1 VSPAGNAALVL
12 RGTYDAGGFRDESV
26 SRVAVAGGGRPTPV
40 RVTSFGST
48 SPATTFFMTPDEK
61 ILLLSLEREDS
72 QGANDLYVS
81 RPDGAGGYTAPQ
93 SLGAVINSPGYEFA
107 PWLAADGKTLYFS
120 SYGHQGYGSADIFVS
135 QRLNDDWTKW
145 SQPENLGPRF
155 NGTGYDAFFALG
167 PDGTAYYATT
177 GAKDTSPK
185 KLFRT
190 PPGPPPV
197 IDSTAIVAAAADP
210 MSQPRALLTG
220 RVLDGRT
227 SQPLAGGAE
236 VQALMIGGPID
247 FRSTARADAVGF
259 QMSLAPG
266 RYRMTTTAG
275 LLTRVD
281 TLTVRAGESRR
292 YEPRLTPATV
302 GSRLDL
308 ADLLFVQSKAQLL
321 GSSYPTLNKLAESL
335 KDNPQLEIRLEGHT
349 SNEPPADKNQILSEE
364 RVATVK
370 RYLVGRGVAASRIT
384 TVGYGG
390 SRPKFSNDREETRK
404 LNRRVELVITK

>member
-1 VSPAGNAALVL
+1 M
-12 RGTYDAGGFRDESV
+12 
-26 SRVAVAGGGRPTPV
+26 V
-40 RVTSFGST
+40 R
-48 SPATTFFMTPDEK
+48 ATTP
-61 ILLLSLEREDS
+61 
-72 QGANDLYVS
+72 
-81 RPDGAGGYTAPQ
+81 
-93 SLGAVINSPGYEFA
+93 
-107 PWLAADGKTLYFS
+107 
-120 SYGHQGYGSADIFVS
+120 
-135 QRLNDDWTKW
+135 
-145 SQPENLGPRF
+145 
-155 NGTGYDAFFALG
+155 FFALG
-167 PDGTAYYATT
+167 PDGTAYYTST

-197 IDSTAIVAAAADP
+197 IDSTAIIAAAADP

-227 SQPLAGGAE
+227 SQPIVGGAQ

-275 LLTRVD
+275 LLTRID

-308 ADLLFVQSKAQLL
+308 ADLLFVQSKAQLV
-321 GSSYPTLNKLAESL
+321 GSSYATLNTLANSH
-335 KDNPQLEIRLEGHT
+335 EGQPAAWKFASKATPTT
-349 SNEPPADKNQILSEE
+349 SRPADKNRGAQRSS
-364 RVATVK
+364 AWPTVK
-370 RYLVGRGVAASRIT
+370 RYLVGRGVAESRIT

-390 SRPKFSNDREETRK
+390 SRPKFGNDREETRK